1 MASVLLSSP
10 VPLRLPVR
18 AFARSSTSLCFH
30 KFQHICPVPTV
41 SPFRRGT
48 KITPTTQH
56 IKVSASACCRPALGR
71 PPPQWSLN
79 SATTT
84 TATQPPPTTH
94 TNTHTHTRATGN
106 AIPPPPPPRLHKAG
120 QAHLPHE
127 FTVRPRSEGCRH
139 ADTQVS
145 PQGGAGEPGLVKQ
158 AAQPHFLEARG
169 VRIPGIQLFF
179 FSFLHYTTEA

>member
-1 MASVLLSSP
+1 MLTQARGNTSALGPTGPTGYVASVLLSSP

-106 AIPPPPPPRLHKAG
+106 VIPPHHHHRDCARLGRRTYPTSSPSDQGRRAADMPTRRCHHRGAQG
-120 QAHLPHE
+120 SQA
-127 FTVRPRSEGCRH
+127 
-139 ADTQVS
+139 
-145 PQGGAGEPGLVKQ
+145 
-158 AAQPHFLEARG
+158 
-169 VRIPGIQLFF
+169 
-179 FSFLHYTTEA
+179 